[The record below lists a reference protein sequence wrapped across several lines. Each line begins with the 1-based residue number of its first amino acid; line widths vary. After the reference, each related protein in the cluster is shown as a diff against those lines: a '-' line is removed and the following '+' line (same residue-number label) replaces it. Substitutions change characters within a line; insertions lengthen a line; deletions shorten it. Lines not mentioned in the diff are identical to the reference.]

1 MPTEKFYAVDRFG
14 RKRVVLVG
22 DSGDEV
28 TVARADLPAAVKEG
42 TVLRVPLDREGGLD
56 WPAARIDVE
65 ESESRRR
72 EAERIIRELRERDP
86 GGDVEL

>member
-1 MPTEKFYAVDRFG
+1 MPTEKFYAVDRLD
-14 RKRVVLVG
+14 RRRAVLVG

-28 TVARADLPAAVKEG
+28 TVARTDLPAAVKEG
-42 TVLRVPLDREGGLD
+42 TVLRVPLDREGDLD

-72 EAERIIRELRERDP
+72 EAERLIRELRKRDP
-86 GGDVEL
+86 GGDLEL